1 MSAGFTPR
9 CNMRPPLLTAAL
21 LQMICHAAASN
32 ATSRRRRLIA
42 ERVALPKPGTGS
54 ALEELTTRIAIIE
67 RELGRARESAAA
79 NSKELTARID
89 AVEKVDLAR
98 RFERSNPVDAT
109 VTSSWRQHDSSR
121 PPVGAAR
128 RNMAGSV
135 RRSHE
140 LPSLHRLEV
149 AAQERAA
156 KVVVGNESVCVA
168 VPCAPKHWPL
178 MPRLMRSVAQQ
189 SLAPHKVIVALSHTD
204 SAACAAKQ
212 AELSV
217 IYTGA
222 LLHCIGGAGWT
233 RGKNRNLAAMACGNV
248 SLAAHL
254 LTYLL
259 TSALTYS
266 TYSLTT
272 AHDGSRVPTQ
282 VSIIA
287 YIDAD
292 DQMSSRRLEIM
303 VLLMRQHRAHLGLHS
318 YTEVHA
324 HQHSPQ
330 HSP

>member
-1 MSAGFTPR
+1 MRKFALSAGFTPR

-248 SLAAHL
+248 SLAADL

-259 TSALTYS
+259 VL
-266 TYSLTT
+266 SLTPLT
-272 AHDGSRVPTQ
+272 R
-282 VSIIA
+282 
-287 YIDAD
+287 
-292 DQMSSRRLEIM
+292 SRRHTM
-303 VLLMRQHRAHLGLHS
+303 AH
-318 YTEVHA
+318 E
-324 HQHSPQ
+324 SP
-330 HSP
+330 PR